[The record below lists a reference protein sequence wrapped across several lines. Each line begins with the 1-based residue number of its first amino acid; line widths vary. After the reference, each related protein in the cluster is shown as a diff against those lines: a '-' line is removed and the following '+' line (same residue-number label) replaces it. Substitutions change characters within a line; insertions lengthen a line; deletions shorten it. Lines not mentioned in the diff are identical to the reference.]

1 MNRQFTLTSLA
12 AIAMLIAGSAQAA
25 ELAVNFHPAGS
36 VWSYPI
42 ESARSLNGVLVQ
54 NTAVINRGSTPATV
68 SAIEI
73 ETLRDG
79 EVTTTVRLSAARL
92 DTMAKQ
98 VAALAQSGMMQALDF
113 QFAPDKLLGK
123 DTPVSASRTLMPGA
137 ALVLPHQYLAY
148 RGPAERL
155 RVTVH
160 IVDTAD
166 RATGELA
173 IRNGQAPGAFRFP
186 LQGRWFV
193 GAGATPHSHHR
204 WVVAEEFA
212 LDIVRI
218 GEGGKTFLGDGTR
231 MQDYHAY
238 GAAVLA
244 SADGEVVKVL
254 DGQPDNVTMLRR
266 AGEPLADY
274 QQRLRA
280 GQDELMAA
288 GADAITGNHIV
299 LKHADGIY
307 SAYAHLKPGSLK
319 VAVGA
324 RVTAGQPIAELGG
337 SGNSTEPHLH
347 FHLCDGVE
355 ALHCSGMPV
364 AFDNIELPFSD
375 GPRNLQTGDIVE
387 AQ

>member
-1 MNRQFTLTSLA
+1 MNRYLPLTSLA
-12 AIAMLIAGSAQAA
+12 AIAMLIAGSVPAA
-25 ELAVNFHPAGS
+25 ELAVSFHPAGS

-54 NTAVINRGSTPATV
+54 NTAVVNRGTTPATV

-79 EVTTTVRLSAARL
+79 EVTTTVWLSAARL
-92 DTMAKQ
+92 DAMAKQ
-98 VAALAQSGMMQALDF
+98 GGALAQSGMMQALDF
-113 QFAPDKLLGK
+113 QFAPEKLLGK
-123 DTPVSASRTLMPGA
+123 DTPVSASRTLAPGT
-137 ALVLPHQYLAY
+137 ALILPHQYLAY

-160 IVDTAD
+160 VADTD
-166 RATGELA
+166 EQATGELA

-193 GAGATPHSHHR
+193 GAGATAHSHHR

-212 LDIVRI
+212 LDIAQI
-218 GEGGKTFLGDGTR
+218 GEGGKTYLGDGTR

-244 SADGEVVKVL
+244 SADGEVMKVH
-254 DGQPDNVTMLRR
+254 DGQPDNVTMLRG
-266 AGEPLADY
+266 AEEPLADY
-274 QQRLRA
+274 QQRLMA
-280 GQDELMAA
+280 GQDQLLAA
-288 GADAITGNHIV
+288 GADAIAGNHIV
-299 LKHADGIY
+299 LKHADGVH
-307 SAYAHLKPGSLK
+307 SVYAHLKPGSLK

-324 RVTAGQPIAELGG
+324 RVSIGQPIAELGG

-364 AFDNIELPFSD
+364 AFDNIELPFTD